1 MAITLS
7 NNYPNSYNYPLTE
20 AANKWVL
27 DKILNV
33 DRVVVQTWLDM
44 SLNGYKVMYSCYR
57 KSKLTCSMIFEDSTP
72 IEDRVTALQ
81 VALRMTDGNDTKEQ
95 EGSTTTP

>member
-1 MAITLS
+1 MAITLDH
-7 NNYPNSYNYPLTE
+7 NYPNSYNYPLTE

-33 DRVVVQTWLDM
+33 DRVVVQTWYDTRVPE
-44 SLNGYKVMYSCYR
+44 YKIMYSCYR
-57 KSKLTCSMIFEDSTP
+57 GSKLACSMTFEDSTP

-81 VALRMTDGNDTKEQ
+81 VTLRINDGNNTEEQ
-95 EGSTTTP
+95 KGGTTSP